1 MAPSGAGAEVEGFH
15 AVAAAVAAGR
25 VETLFVEAARARAL
39 RSLIEAALT
48 VGVEVREVKDLSS
61 LARTSAPQGVVA
73 CCRPLE
79 TVSLEKAAAACRPA
93 ALVVLDHLED
103 PRNVGAIARSA
114 LAAGMGG
121 LVLPRRRAA
130 PLGATAFKTAAG
142 ALEWL
147 PVALVSSVPQALTEL
162 GRLGLWTVGL
172 DAGADRSLFGLD
184 LLAEPV
190 ALVVGGEGRGLAALV
205 ADRVDLRASLPVR
218 AGVESLNAAVA
229 ASLACYEVARVR
241 AGTGGASGRT
251 ASLGR
256 P

>member
-1 MAPSGAGAEVEGFH
+1 MAPSGAGTEVEGLH

-25 VETLFVEAARARAL
+25 VELLFVEAARAEAL
-39 RSLIEAALT
+39 RSLREQAAAA
-48 VGVEVREVKDLSS
+48 GAEVRIVEDLGP
-61 LARTSAPQGVVA
+61 LAATTAPQGVVA
-73 CCRPLE
+73 RCRPLS
-79 TVSLEKAAAACRPA
+79 TVALAEVVAGRTPA

-121 LVLPRRRAA
+121 LVLARRRAA
-130 PLGATAFKTAAG
+130 PLGATACKAAAG
-142 ALEWL
+142 ALESL
-147 PVALVSSVPQALTEL
+147 PVALVSSVAQAVADLA
-162 GRLGLWTVGL
+162 RLGVWTVGL
-172 DAGADRSLFGLD
+172 DAGAERSLFGLG

-190 ALVVGGEGRGLAALV
+190 AIVVGAEGRGLASLV
-205 ADRVDLRASLPVR
+205 AERVDVRASIPLHP
-218 AGVESLNAAVA
+218 GVESLNAAVA

-241 AGTGGASGRT
+241 SGPPTGTSRR